1 MKGQSTFIEETD
13 IVSKEFIESIPMT
26 FVGRSY
32 LLLVLVI
39 VGLVFIS
46 LVVKYPVI
54 VQGKAK
60 ITTLIPPEVIMS
72 RIGGTVEKLIV
83 QNGEVVSANET
94 LLVLHSNASFE
105 DVGLAKQILNRLR
118 FRENE
123 QLVSSQFNI
132 DQDSFATLNT
142 LKLGTL
148 RNQLEVLQNDFFLYM
163 NSQKIDIHK
172 AKLNKLNNRQKER
185 IANVDVLENTNSQML
200 LELSLAEQNEQRY
213 AQLFD
218 KGIVSAIDYERTKKE
233 TLLARQK
240 LNDNIVAIS
249 NSKLQSSVL
258 LTDRSIAGL
267 NYHLVDKSKQSAFNH
282 SIENFIAAIEVWEDN
297 HLVKAKSEGRVHFL
311 DRLSDHSIIQPDKEI
326 FIIEN
331 INENRQIIAEIELPP
346 SNYGSVILGQV
357 VEIDFDNYE
366 QRQFGFLKGKVIEM
380 SSVLNEDSNYVVL
393 ASFDNALNTTTNKK
407 ITYREGM
414 TGSCR
419 ILTKNTNLMNRLIQ
433 RL

>member
-1 MKGQSTFIEETD
+1 MSGD
-13 IVSKEFIESIPMT
+13 
-26 FVGRSY
+26 
-32 LLLVLVI
+32 
-39 VGLVFIS
+39 
-46 LVVKYPVI
+46 
-54 VQGKAK
+54 AK
-60 ITTLIPPEVIMS
+60 ITTLVPPESIVS
-72 RIGGTVEKLIV
+72 RMGGTIEKLLV
-83 QNGEVVSANET
+83 QNGEVISANQT
-94 LLVLHSNASFE
+94 LLVLRSNASFE

-118 FRENE
+118 FRESE
-123 QLVSSQFNI
+123 QLVGLHFNL
-132 DQDSFATLNT
+132 DQESFRALNT
-142 LKLGTL
+142 LRLGSL
-148 RNQLEVLQNDFFLYM
+148 RNQLDILQNDFFLYM
-163 NSQKIDIHK
+163 NSQKVDIQK
-172 AKLNKLNNRQKER
+172 AKLNTLNNRQKER
-185 IANVDVLENTNSQML
+185 IANVDVLENTNNQML

-213 AQLFD
+213 AQLFN

-249 NSKLQSSVL
+249 NSQLQSSVL
-258 LTDRSIAGL
+258 LTDRAIAGL
-267 NYHLVDKSKQSAFNH
+267 NYHLVDKSRRSAFYH
-282 SIENFIAAIEVWEDN
+282 SIDDFIAAIEVWEDN

-311 DRLSDHSIIQPDKEI
+311 DRLSDHSIILADKEI

-331 INENRQIIAEIELPP
+331 INENRQFIAEIELPP
-346 SNYGSVILGQV
+346 TNYGSISLGQV
-357 VEIDFDNYE
+357 VEIDLDNYE